1 MARDIAFVA
10 DKDTRDDFSAY
21 GETPPH
27 HEVPR
32 SEGRPADGD
41 GRTAPVIDRAPAP
54 DAITEPDP
62 DPSTEPDPSAQM
74 TAEMQATEAQFAEV
88 EAAGADASERNPAQ
102 DEPAPADLHV
112 AEATPNDPEPST
124 AEPSAYEPVPA
135 TESELAPEPEP
146 AVEPEPV
153 AEAMPP
159 VEAPP
164 PALPDD
170 TQIHES
176 ETGNVQIADLQERSD
191 GARQSPE
198 GGPCWRSAIA
208 DALADPPAE
217 ESDPPAPETESGDG
231 VAEADVAAR
240 APEPPEPTPDP
251 ELSPEPQ
258 PPPTE
263 AADLPAVEARLRT
276 PIELLPPRPPQPTAD
291 TAPPPAADPAPV
303 APPALDANAASPP
316 VAREPA
322 RAPERTSASAAA
334 SPGDDFTQAAQDL
347 FRPQTIERDPHMITL
362 GRRLDPS
369 ILIPRPTAPVIETR
383 VIEPS
388 YEPVPE
394 PARPTWK
401 TGTWKDRLWIAG
413 RYAAYAAGGYMALV
427 VVLILLFRFVDP
439 PGSMLMLTKL
449 LTGNSV
455 TRSWVPLDSIS
466 PNLVRAV
473 IVSEDGRFCEHSGVD
488 TVAIRDA
495 IERASGGIPRGAS
508 TISMQL
514 TKNLFLWNAK
524 SYIRKIIEVPLTL
537 LMELVWPKWRILEI
551 YLNVAEWGPGVFGA
565 EAAARHHF
573 NKPASRLNEREA
585 ALLAAV
591 LPNPVVRDAGSP
603 NTLTSRKARVVQSR
617 VKAYG
622 AIASCVVSASTT
634 ASSPAVAPAATGAAP
649 SKTGAAPRN
658 QPARKPAPRKAPR
671 QETIDD
677 WAPVLR
683 MGPQ

>member
-10 DKDTRDDFSAY
+10 DKDTRDDFGAY

-32 SEGRPADGD
+32 SEGQPAEGD
-41 GRTAPVIDRAPAP
+41 GRAAPRVEPILESDAQAAPEGLE
-54 DAITEPDP
+54 EPDP
-62 DPSTEPDPSAQM
+62 GAQM
-74 TAEMQATEAQFAEV
+74 TAQLQAAETQ
-88 EAAGADASERNPAQ
+88 AAEEKQAAAEDAAERSPAEH
-102 DEPAPADLHV
+102 EPTPVDPQV
-112 AEATPNDPEPST
+112 AEAPPNDSAP
-124 AEPSAYEPVPA
+124 AAYEPSADLPA
-135 TESELAPEPEP
+135 PPSAPEPEP
-146 AVEPEPV
+146 TPDPT
-153 AEAMPP
+153 AEARPP
-159 VEAPP
+159 VETPP
-164 PALPDD
+164 PPLPDD
-170 TQIHES
+170 ARS
-176 ETGNVQIADLQERSD
+176 GDDATGVIQDRIDEAQH
-191 GARQSPE
+191 GAA
-198 GGPCWRSAIA
+198 GGTCWRSAIA
-208 DALADPPAE
+208 DALADPPATGP
-217 ESDPPAPETESGDG
+217 DVPAPETEGRD
-231 VAEADVAAR
+231 VPAEADVASL
-240 APEPPEPTPDP
+240 APKLPDPTPDP
-251 ELSPEPQ
+251 EPQLEPAPSPAAIDEPAA
-258 PPPTE
+258 E
-263 AADLPAVEARLRT
+263 AKPRA
-276 PIELLPPRPPQPTAD
+276 PIELLPPRPQHPAAD
-291 TAPPPAADPAPV
+291 TAPPAAAEPALPAP
-303 APPALDANAASPP
+303 PPTLDANLVAGPP
-316 VAREPA
+316 VDGAPA
-322 RAPERTSASAAA
+322 RTSAPLPEP
-334 SPGDDFTQAAQDL
+334 PGDDFTQAAQDL
-347 FRPQTIERDPHMITL
+347 FRPPDIERDPHMITL

-369 ILIPRPTAPVIETR
+369 ILIPRPTAP

-413 RYAAYAAGGYMALV
+413 RYAAYAAGGYLALV

-455 TRSWVPLDSIS
+455 TRTWVPLENIS

-634 ASSPAVAPAATGAAP
+634 AASPAVAPAAAP
-649 SKTGAAPRN
+649 SKAGAASRN